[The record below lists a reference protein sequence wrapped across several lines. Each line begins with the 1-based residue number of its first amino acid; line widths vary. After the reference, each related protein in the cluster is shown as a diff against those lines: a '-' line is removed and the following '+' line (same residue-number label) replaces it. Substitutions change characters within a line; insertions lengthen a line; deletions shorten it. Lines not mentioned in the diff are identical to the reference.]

1 MRGGK
6 RRCLLKPEAKRKT
19 ELHVTAA
26 FKSLSPAL
34 ALHLEHLLDASAFYR
49 KHYRFSRPPG
59 KPEGFKNMVNLGFMF
74 WKICIFSYVYLKKKK
89 KKPHQIINFSSFAR
103 YIF

>member
-1 MRGGK
+1 MMLRKQYYLKSQDWLKLQLAHGNFRDE
-6 RRCLLKPEAKRKT
+6 RRKEEMLAQKPEAKRKT

-59 KPEGFKNMVNLGFMF
+59 KPERFQK
-74 WKICIFSYVYLKKKK
+74 
-89 KKPHQIINFSSFAR
+89 HA
-103 YIF
+103 